1 MTLFAPICRI
11 ALTEP
16 RFLETAMRIRLL
28 SHSFGDVAVPR
39 WWNVACAAL
48 AIVLFAVLLFHDG

>member
-1 MTLFAPICRI
+1 
-11 ALTEP
+11 
-16 RFLETAMRIRLL
+16 MRIRLV
-28 SHSFGDVAVPR
+28 SRSFGDVAVPR